1 MNNGKTV
8 EYGKEPYAPGSFT
21 RAVRFNREKV
31 TTDSIIFLYLARNDG
46 NDRTDRF
53 QGGSWDIQT

>member
-31 TTDSIIFLYLARNDG
+31 TNNSIIFLYLARTNG
-46 NDRTDRF
+46 NDRADRF
-53 QGGSWDIQT
+53 QSGSWDVQT

>member
-21 RAVRFNREKV
+21 RAIRFNREKV
-31 TTDSIIFLYLARNDG
+31 RKVHKSINEKF
-46 NDRTDRF
+46 
-53 QGGSWDIQT
+53 

>member
-21 RAVRFNREKV
+21 RAVRFIREKV
-31 TTDSIIFLYLARNDG
+31 RVSSIQGLYLARTDG
-46 NDRTDRF
+46 ND
-53 QGGSWDIQT
+53 WLN

>member
-31 TTDSIIFLYLARNDG
+31 TTNSIIFLYLARTNG
-46 NDRTDRF
+46 NDRAD
-53 QGGSWDIQT
+53 